1 VNGSFFYKNAEECD
15 RLVASEHCSDDNKNK
30 SFVIINQKGIDS
42 LSFNVLTKDEILALR
57 RAKHRNMERLT
68 LTYDDGAMNLLEYLT
83 KEYLGFAEDSEEK
96 FSFVEGYKNPK
107 SVTILLKGSTKYLL
121 NQLKDILYLSVVYV
135 KHDLKRV
142 GHYVLH
148 LNPTTIALLAFCLG
162 CIIPSDDAFEI
173 VTHQVLTQY
182 KKQVKDRAR
191 LGVQTFAESLLII
204 PKAITQNTGHN
215 QCFQWKSKTKCTCTL
230 W

>member
-1 VNGSFFYKNAEECD
+1 MMIKINHLLS
-15 RLVASEHCSDDNKNK
+15 L
-30 SFVIINQKGIDS
+30 NQKGIDP
-42 LSFNVLTKDEILALR
+42 LSFNVLAKDGILALR

-68 LTYDDGAMNLLEYLT
+68 LTYDDEAMNLLENLT
-83 KEYLGFAEDSEEK
+83 KEYLGFAEDVYEHSEEK
-96 FSFVEGYKNPK
+96 FTFVE
-107 SVTILLKGSTKYLL
+107 
-121 NQLKDILYLSVVYV
+121 
-135 KHDLKRV
+135 
-142 GHYVLH
+142 
-148 LNPTTIALLAFCLG
+148 G

-215 QCFQWKSKTKCTCTL
+215 QQETIVKFQ
-230 W
+230 

>member
-1 VNGSFFYKNAEECD
+1 MMIKINHLLS
-15 RLVASEHCSDDNKNK
+15 L
-30 SFVIINQKGIDS
+30 NQKGIDP
-42 LSFNVLTKDEILALR
+42 LSFNVLAKDGILALR

-68 LTYDDGAMNLLEYLT
+68 LTYDDEAM
-83 KEYLGFAEDSEEK
+83 K
-96 FSFVEGYKNPK
+96 
-107 SVTILLKGSTKYLL
+107 
-121 NQLKDILYLSVVYV
+121 
-135 KHDLKRV
+135 V
-142 GHYVLH
+142 GRGVLH
-148 LNPTTIALLAFCLG
+148 LNPTRIALIAFCLG

-215 QCFQWKSKTKCTCTL
+215 QQETIVKFQ
-230 W
+230 

>member
-121 NQLKDILYLSVVYV
+121 NQLKDILC
-135 KHDLKRV
+135 D
-142 GHYVLH
+142 G
-148 LNPTTIALLAFCLG
+148 FCS
-162 CIIPSDDAFEI
+162 ITNETKDD
-173 VTHQVLTQY
+173 
-182 KKQVKDRAR
+182 
-191 LGVQTFAESLLII
+191 
-204 PKAITQNTGHN
+204 
-215 QCFQWKSKTKCTCTL
+215 
-230 W
+230 